1 MKKTGRVVVA
11 HEAPLTG
18 GFAAEI
24 AAVIQ
29 VSCIPG
35 AEKIVQLCFVFIS
48 HHVSRLVSPLF
59 CFSVIRGEHKLSVW
73 FQKFI

>member
-1 MKKTGRVVVA
+1 VKKTGRVIVA

-29 VSCIPG
+29 VSCRPE

-48 HHVSRLVSPLF
+48 CHISSLLSLLLCF
-59 CFSVIRGEHKLSVW
+59 CVIRGEHK
-73 FQKFI
+73 

>member
-1 MKKTGRVVVA
+1 MKKTGRVIVA

-29 VSCIPG
+29 VSCRPE
-35 AEKIVQLCFVFIS
+35 AEKIVRLCFVFIS
-48 HHVSRLVSPLF
+48 CHISSLISPLLCF
-59 CFSVIRGEHKLSVW
+59 CVIRGEHK
-73 FQKFI
+73 

>member
-1 MKKTGRVVVA
+1 VKKTGRVVVA

-29 VSCIPG
+29 VSCSPQ
-35 AEKIVQLCFVFIS
+35 AKKSVQLCFVFIS
-48 HHVSRLVSPLF
+48 SHVSSLVSPPFCLF
-59 CFSVIRGEHKLSVW
+59 GIRGEHK
-73 FQKFI
+73 

>member
-1 MKKTGRVVVA
+1 VNKTGRVIVA

-29 VSCIPG
+29 VSRTPQ

-48 HHVSRLVSPLF
+48 HHVSSLLSPLF
-59 CFSVIRGEHKLSVW
+59 CFCVIRGEHK
-73 FQKFI
+73 

>member
-1 MKKTGRVVVA
+1 MKKTGRVIVA

-29 VSCIPG
+29 VSGSPQP
-35 AEKIVQLCFVFIS
+35 EKIVQLCFVFIS
-48 HHVSRLVSPLF
+48 HHVYSLISLPF
-59 CFSVIRGEHKLSVW
+59 CFCVIRGEHK
-73 FQKFI
+73 

>member
-1 MKKTGRVVVA
+1 VKKTGRVIVA

-18 GFAAEI
+18 GFAAEV

-29 VSCIPG
+29 VSCSPQ

-48 HHVSRLVSPLF
+48 HHVSSLVSPPF
-59 CFSVIRGEHKLSVW
+59 CFCVIMCEHK
-73 FQKFI
+73 